1 MKHNDFIESGILEAY
16 ATGIASADEQKKV
29 SQILAESKEAK
40 EELEEIEICLERLAR
55 YFALEPNRKRKSE
68 IEDQIFM
75 ADDALENL
83 SRHYLPEKGRYQI
96 FQWWSVAASIAFL
109 LAAGFGWWGYRNLLN
124 TQESL
129 AQMKAEYELLSSE
142 NLKLYKDQQKMAS
155 LGNYLSN
162 EGAVQVIL
170 SSTKKDPMKA
180 TIFWNPQTHEVWLI
194 GSNLPPLPEG
204 KQYQMWGIVSGKP
217 VDAGVFDAT
226 SSGSMM
232 VPMKPMESPSTFAVT
247 IENQG
252 GSKSPTMNSMCLKAD
267 L

>member
-1 MKHNDFIESGILEAY
+1 MEHHDFIESGILEAY
-16 ATGIASADEQKKV
+16 AIGIATEEEQKQATQLL
-29 SQILAESKEAK
+29 SESKQAK

-55 YFALEPNRKRKSE
+55 YFAVEPNRKRKTE

-75 ADDALENL
+75 ADDTLENL
-83 SRHYLPEKGRYQI
+83 TRHYLPEKGRYRI
-96 FQWWSVAASIAFL
+96 FQWWSVAASVAFL
-109 LAAGFGWWGYRNLLN
+109 LATGFGWWGYQNLLN

-129 AQMKAEYELLSSE
+129 AQMKVEYELLSSE
-142 NLKLYKDQQKMAS
+142 NQQMYLDQQKMTS

-162 EGAVQVIL
+162 EGAVQIVL
-170 SSTKKDPMKA
+170 SSTRKDHMKA
-180 TIFWNPQTHEVWLI
+180 TIFWNPQTHEAWLI

-217 VDAGVFDAT
+217 IDAGVFDA
-226 SSGSMM
+226 SSNGNMM
-232 VPMKPMESPSTFAVT
+232 VPMKPMESPSMFAVT

-252 GSKSPTMNSMCLKAD
+252 GSKNPTMNSMCLKAD

>member
-1 MKHNDFIESGILEAY
+1 MEELNFIESGLLEVY
-16 ATGIASADEQKKV
+16 ALGLASEDERRQA
-29 SQILAESKEAK
+29 SRLLAENKKAK

-55 YFALEPNRKRKSE
+55 YFALEPNRKCRSE

-75 ADDALENL
+75 ADDTLENL
-83 SRHYLPEKGRYQI
+83 SRHYLPVKGRYQI

-109 LAAGFGWWGYRNLLN
+109 LSAGFAWWGYRNLLN

-129 AQMKAEYELLSSE
+129 SQMKAEYELLSAE
-142 NLKLYKDQQKMAS
+142 NQKMYKDQQNLAS

-170 SSTKKDPMKA
+170 SSTRKDPVKA

-194 GSNLPPLPEG
+194 GSNLPPLPAG

-217 VDAGVFDAT
+217 VDAGVFDA
-226 SSGSMM
+226 SSNGSMM
-232 VPMKPMESPSTFAVT
+232 LPMKPMESPSIFAVT

-252 GSKSPTMNSMCLKAD
+252 GSKIPNMNSMCLKAD

>member
-1 MKHNDFIESGILEAY
+1 MEHHDFIESGILEAY
-16 ATGIASADEQKKV
+16 AIGIATEEEQKQATQLL
-29 SQILAESKEAK
+29 SESKQAK

-55 YFALEPNRKRKSE
+55 YFAVEPNRKRKSE

-75 ADDALENL
+75 ADDTLENL
-83 SRHYLPEKGRYQI
+83 TRHYLPEKGRYRI
-96 FQWWSVAASIAFL
+96 FQWWSVAASVAFL
-109 LAAGFGWWGYRNLLN
+109 LATGFGWWGYRNLLN

-129 AQMKAEYELLSSE
+129 AQLKAEYGLLSSE
-142 NLKLYKDQQKMAS
+142 NQKMYQEQQKMAS

-170 SSTKKDPMKA
+170 SSTRKDPMKA

-217 VDAGVFDAT
+217 IAAGVFDAS

-232 VPMKPMESPSTFAVT
+232 VPMKPMESPSMFAVT

-252 GSKSPTMNSMCLKAD
+252 GSKNPTMNSMCLKAE